1 MNQLN
6 NIIVLLVNI
15 KTINYSF
22 YSVSFFNSN
31 IKGKVQPKCREAPAL
46 LPLARA
52 VFDILQHHVFISRK
66 HTE

>member
-31 IKGKVQPKCREAPAL
+31 IKGKVQPKCREA
-46 LPLARA
+46 RG
-52 VFDILQHHVFISRK
+52 F
-66 HTE
+66 